1 MQVNEVNDPTW
12 VERKAQ
18 VEFAFKFWKFVFFSF
33 QQIHFN
39 PTLIIGNA
47 QPDFYQKKMF
57 CWYTTSITNS
67 VADTNW
73 PMNTEVDSI
82 QTS

>member
-18 VEFAFKFWKFVFFSF
+18 VEFAFKFWKFGFF
-33 QQIHFN
+33 QQIPFN

-47 QPDFYQKKMF
+47 QPDFYQKN
-57 CWYTTSITNS
+57 CS
-67 VADTNW
+67 VVTL
-73 PMNTEVDSI
+73 PPSPI
-82 QTS
+82 QWLTQTGP

>member
-18 VEFAFKFWKFVFFSF
+18 ILEICFFF

-47 QPDFYQKKMF
+47 KPDFYQTKKF

-82 QTS
+82 QTSLV